1 MSFNLTEPA
10 SSDGTPILRSRDAIS
25 YVCYFIFVWWI
36 WVSQVAYNMRF
47 RQADILHRIWMFLQL
62 IVFCALAAFTKD
74 FDITNG
80 LVNNNAEQQELD
92 EVPSFIVSVEASNAV
107 KYRQDRL
114 PLLNAQSL
122 SLVMTISR
130 LLLLIQYLVGEQP
143 YLELVAF
150 IVRHAIP

>member
-1 MSFNLTEPA
+1 LNLTEPS

-80 LVNNNAEQQELD
+80 LVNNNAEQQEL
-92 EVPSFIVSVEASNAV
+92 EKVLVLSFTASVEDSNAL

-114 PLLNAQSL
+114 PLLNSQCL
-122 SLVMTISR
+122 SFVMASSR
-130 LLLLIQYLVGEQP
+130 LLLLIQYIVGEQP

-150 IVRHAIP
+150 IVRYAIP